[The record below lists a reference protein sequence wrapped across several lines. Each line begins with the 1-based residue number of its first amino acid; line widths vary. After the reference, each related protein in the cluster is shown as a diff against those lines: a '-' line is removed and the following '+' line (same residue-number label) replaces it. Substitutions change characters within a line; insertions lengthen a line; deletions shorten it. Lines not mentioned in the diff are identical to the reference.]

1 VHIGHYYWEI
11 NSVQGYMVMG
21 IRNLISIINIYNTI
35 YSLKRVLFIIYNLS
49 ARKQRILLANNIN
62 YEINRNFL
70 HILDKNKLWYIDNN
84 WTGGLLTNQKHIYVY
99 NEKLF
104 KKYYKIGYKSILPS
118 FVFSSNIETNK
129 SSIFEAMVLNIVNSS
144 LYDSNLNFYG
154 ILYKIPSNDDN
165 FVIMIFFVKILAK
178 IYIRSM
184 YENIKKV
191 IQLKDLKSLK
201 NIWIKKKKRE
211 NRRKE
216 KKNLKN

>member
-1 VHIGHYYWEI
+1 
-11 NSVQGYMVMG
+11 
-21 IRNLISIINIYNTI
+21 
-35 YSLKRVLFIIYNLS
+35 
-49 ARKQRILLANNIN
+49 
-62 YEINRNFL
+62 
-70 HILDKNKLWYIDNN
+70 LWYIDNN

-201 NIWIKKKKRE
+201 NIWIKKKRGKIVG
-211 NRRKE
+211 K
-216 KKNLKN
+216 KKNIKNKKKKKIKKKKKKKKINRVRCNDWKI